1 MPSPGITIETVLQI
15 GLTLP
20 GVEKSTSWGS
30 PALKVR
36 GNLMACVPTHKSAE
50 PGSVLIRID
59 RNNRA
64 AMIVE
69 SPALYY
75 APPHYQD
82 YDAVLVR
89 LDQLNTEVLHD
100 LLVMVHT
107 FVNLKTPPR
116 NSRHRPSVARNTP

>member
-1 MPSPGITIETVLQI
+1 MSRPGVTLETVLQT

-20 GVEKSTSWGS
+20 GVEKGTSWGS

-36 GNLMACVPTHKSAE
+36 GNLMACVPTHKCAE
-50 PGSVLIRID
+50 PGSVLIRMD
-59 RNNRA
+59 RRDRA

-69 SPALYY
+69 SPNMYY

-89 LDQLNTEVLHD
+89 LDRLNPELVRD
-100 LLVMVHT
+100 LLVMAHK
-107 FVNLKTPPR
+107 FVNVKTPAR
-116 NSRHRPSVARNTP
+116 RSRAKHNSR

>member
-1 MPSPGITIETVLQI
+1 MPKLGVTLETVLQT
-15 GLTLP
+15 GLSLP
-20 GVEKSTSWGS
+20 GVEKGSSWGS

-50 PGSVLIRID
+50 PGSVLFRMD
-59 RNNRA
+59 RRDRA

-89 LDQLNTEVLHD
+89 LDQLNPELLHD
-100 LLVMVHT
+100 LLVMAHN
-107 FVNLKTPPR
+107 FVTVKAPTR
-116 NSRHRPSVARNTP
+116 KSRP